1 MAISRENPEELEAII
16 AAHNGLKT
24 TIEESEE
31 LEPEAKQFLYELV
44 KQQEQNWHDIMNIEM
59 ASTNLRVQNTR
70 LLERILLLLQ
80 PKSGNS

>member
-1 MAISRENPEELEAII
+1 MAISRENPEELETII

-59 ASTNLRVQNTR
+59 ASVNLRMQNTR
-70 LLERILLLLQ
+70 LLEGILRLLQ

>member
-1 MAISRENPEELEAII
+1 MAISRENPEELETII

-59 ASTNLRVQNTR
+59 ASVNLRMQNTR
-70 LLERILLLLQ
+70 LLERILRLLQ
-80 PKSGNS
+80 PKSGTS